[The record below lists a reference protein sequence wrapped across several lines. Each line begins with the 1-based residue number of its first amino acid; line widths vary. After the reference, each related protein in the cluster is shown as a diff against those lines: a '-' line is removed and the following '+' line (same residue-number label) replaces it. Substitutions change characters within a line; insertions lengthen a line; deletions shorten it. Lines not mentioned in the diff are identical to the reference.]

1 MPPFPCAFMRRGD
14 DRKWAISGT
23 RFLISKAFKLDIQL
37 YNGVKMAKRDKSY
50 MPQSTAGLIRYFD
63 ESKESI
69 KIKPEH
75 VLIVCGILIA
85 IEIMLKFVM

>member
-1 MPPFPCAFMRRGD
+1 MS
-14 DRKWAISGT
+14 RK
-23 RFLISKAFKLDIQL
+23 
-37 YNGVKMAKRDKSY
+37 DKSM

-75 VLIVCGILIA
+75 VLIACGVIVAL
-85 IEIMLKFVM
+85 EIIVKFL

>member
-1 MPPFPCAFMRRGD
+1 
-14 DRKWAISGT
+14 
-23 RFLISKAFKLDIQL
+23 
-37 YNGVKMAKRDKSY
+37 MAKRDKSY

>member
-1 MPPFPCAFMRRGD
+1 
-14 DRKWAISGT
+14 
-23 RFLISKAFKLDIQL
+23 
-37 YNGVKMAKRDKSY
+37 MAKNKNV

-75 VLIVCGILIA
+75 ILIAAGAFIA
-85 IEIMLKFVM
+85 IEIALRFI